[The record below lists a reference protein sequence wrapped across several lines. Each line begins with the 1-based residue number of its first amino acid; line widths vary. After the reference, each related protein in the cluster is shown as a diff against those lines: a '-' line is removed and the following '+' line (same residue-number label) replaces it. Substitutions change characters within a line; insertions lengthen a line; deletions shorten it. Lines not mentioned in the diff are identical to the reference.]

1 MLNVKDLK
9 DSYKN
14 FLMLDQKE
22 WFKKYYSNAKIFVK
36 NIEKR
41 EFGVSFDKDKK
52 IEQRHISFKNDR
64 ELMDYLSQNV
74 PFYISYSA
82 AYYNYPSMPME
93 KKEWLGAELVF
104 DLDANDLNLE
114 CKKVHGSENICSNCF
129 EAIKEE
135 ALKLIDFLIYDF
147 GFKKEE
153 INVNFSGNRGFHFH
167 VENEEILK
175 LSSYARR
182 EICDYLSANGLE
194 FENFFYEVPSP
205 ANPRQKILHG
215 PKPSDYGWYGK
226 LANLLLNSLD
236 SLDKLIEIGIPKKE
250 AKKLFEKK
258 DIIKLG
264 IMQGNW
270 DMVYIKNKKKFWKDF
285 IEKQKIKLKEVVDT
299 NVTIDTSRL
308 IRLPDSIHGG
318 SSLIAKKIDLNEI
331 QQFSLNEAVIPSKEK
346 VKVKINIPYD
356 FDLFGYKLKKGSEEL
371 EVPIGEALY
380 FYSKGWLIE

>member
-1 MLNVKDLK
+1 MLN
-9 DSYKN
+9 
-14 FLMLDQKE
+14 QKE
-22 WFKKYYSNAKIFVK
+22 WFKKYYSSSKIFVK

-52 IEQRHISFKNDR
+52 IEQRHLSFKNNI
-64 ELMDYLSQNV
+64 ELMDYLSQNI
-74 PFYISYSA
+74 PYYISYSA
-82 AYYNYPSMPME
+82 AYYNYPWMPME

-167 VENEEILK
+167 IENEEILK

-285 IEKQKIKLKEVVDT
+285 IEKQKIKLKDVVDT

-318 SSLIAKKIDLNEI
+318 SSLIAKKISLNEI
-331 QQFSLNEAVIPSKEK
+331 QQFSLNEAVIPSKER

-371 EVPIGEALY
+371 EVSIGEALY